1 MHICTQACAY
11 VNTCMCSVKVCRRA
25 HHVARRQFS
34 PLHSRSLLLS
44 VGAGVDPMW
53 PSCGASKEPQHSY
66 LLMQMTSSVPIDG
79 NTAASLCPLS
89 KRCLSRP
96 LNSKGVRALVLISV
110 SIDEKIEQVI
120 EQQAFVPSKRC
131 LSRPLNHRQQ
141 AWPSLTSLP
150 MLEAKVQRDRVSLLP
165 CQNQGVFLTL
175 FQAWQIHIEPDI
187 SKVET

>member
-1 MHICTQACAY
+1 
-11 VNTCMCSVKVCRRA
+11 
-25 HHVARRQFS
+25 
-34 PLHSRSLLLS
+34 
-44 VGAGVDPMW
+44 
-53 PSCGASKEPQHSY
+53 
-66 LLMQMTSSVPIDG
+66 
-79 NTAASLCPLS
+79 
-89 KRCLSRP
+89 LSRP

-131 LSRPLNHRQQ
+131 LSRPLNHRQH

>member
-1 MHICTQACAY
+1 
-11 VNTCMCSVKVCRRA
+11 MCSVKVCRRA

-131 LSRPLNHRQQ
+131 LSRPLNHRQH

-175 FQAWQIHIEPDI
+175 FQAWQIHL
-187 SKVET
+187 KG